1 MINTVYNVIFLLLGV
16 YLIYCGFIGKEL
28 SDKEN
33 LDGRSK
39 LFISLMVN
47 GGLIILYSTYKV
59 YQSFKG
65 I

>member
-1 MINTVYNVIFLLLGV
+1 MLNTVYNVVFLLLGI

-28 SDKEN
+28 SDEGGGEN
-33 LDGRSK
+33 TK

-47 GGLIILYSTYKV
+47 GGLIILYAIYMI

>member
-1 MINTVYNVIFLLLGV
+1 MLNTVYNVVFLLFGV
-16 YLIYCGFIGKEL
+16 YLIYGGFIGKKL

-33 LDGRSK
+33 GENMT

-47 GGLIILYSTYKV
+47 GGLIILYSVYKI

-65 I
+65 V

>member
-1 MINTVYNVIFLLLGV
+1 MLNTVYNVIFVFLGI

-47 GGLIILYSTYKV
+47 GGLILLYAIYKI

>member
-1 MINTVYNVIFLLLGV
+1 MINTVYNVIFLLLGI

-28 SDKEN
+28 SDKGDGEN
-33 LDGRSK
+33 TK

-47 GGLIILYSTYKV
+47 GGLIILYAIYTI